1 MEIDLKFKNSHY
13 KAEKKSCRKLYN
25 MGIKTYQEKNTKP
38 MEKELAQS
46 DLPVRRK
53 IQKNTRKCHFYEKQ
67 YLRVVFLDFSP
78 NW

>member
-1 MEIDLKFKNSHY
+1 
-13 KAEKKSCRKLYN
+13 
-25 MGIKTYQEKNTKP
+25 MGIKTYQEKNTRP

-53 IQKNTRKCHFYEKQ
+53 IKKNQPKMSLLEKT
-67 YLRVVFLDFSP
+67 VFSGVFLDFSP

>member
-1 MEIDLKFKNSHY
+1 
-13 KAEKKSCRKLYN
+13 

-46 DLPVRRK
+46 DLPVRKK
-53 IQKNTRKCHFYEKQ
+53 IQKTTRKCHFYEKQ
-67 YLRVVFLDFSP
+67 YFWVVFRDFFP

>member
-1 MEIDLKFKNSHY
+1 
-13 KAEKKSCRKLYN
+13 

-53 IQKNTRKCHFYEKQ
+53 IQKNNRKCHFYEKT
-67 YLRVVFLDFSP
+67 LFSGGFFDFSP

>member
-1 MEIDLKFKNSHY
+1 
-13 KAEKKSCRKLYN
+13 

-53 IQKNTRKCHFYEKQ
+53 IQKKTENT
-67 YLRVVFLDFSP
+67 VFHKSDIFE
-78 NW
+78 WFFGFFF

>member
-1 MEIDLKFKNSHY
+1 MGIKTYQEKNTKPMAQKLAQSDLPGHITFLKSPLQGQ
-13 KAEKKSCRKLYN
+13 KKIVVNFIY

-53 IQKNTRKCHFYEKQ
+53 IQKTI
-67 YLRVVFLDFSP
+67 
-78 NW
+78 

>member
-1 MEIDLKFKNSHY
+1 
-13 KAEKKSCRKLYN
+13 

-53 IQKNTRKCHFYEKQ
+53 IQKNTQKCHFYEKQ
-67 YLRVVFLDFSP
+67 YFWVVLGIFLLTGKSDWALVFVIGLVPFSHKF
-78 NW
+78 W

>member
-1 MEIDLKFKNSHY
+1 
-13 KAEKKSCRKLYN
+13 

-53 IQKNTRKCHFYEKQ
+53 IQKTTRKCHFYEKQ
-67 YLRVVFLDFSP
+67 FGGESESESSVKS
-78 NW
+78 

>member
-1 MEIDLKFKNSHY
+1 
-13 KAEKKSCRKLYN
+13 

-53 IQKNTRKCHFYEKQ
+53 IQKTTRKCHFYEKQ
-67 YLRVVFLDFSP
+67 YSTTTFFLDPIMGILKFQIDFHPSKFQLR
-78 NW
+78 

>member
-1 MEIDLKFKNSHY
+1 
-13 KAEKKSCRKLYN
+13 

-53 IQKNTRKCHFYEKQ
+53 IQKNTLKSHFYEKQ
-67 YLRVVFLDFSP
+67 CFRVVLGIFLTTGMSD
-78 NW
+78 